1 MIVEFKERAERR
13 MLRSAGQFV
22 IKRGQRFLHQGETG
36 LVSREWIQEELEISQ
51 SHLTP
56 ELPLHLLTPA
66 CPLYHRPATEQDL
79 PDPWWSVYWPGGQ
92 VLART
97 VLDNPHLVRSRRVL
111 DLGSGCGALAI
122 AAVRSGAQAV
132 TANDIDQNAFT
143 ATKINMKLN
152 NIQEDKIDFLADNLL
167 ETQQLDI
174 LENVDTLLIGDMF
187 YDEQIGSSVL
197 EICQKFVN
205 MAGEKEVLLGDPGRW
220 YLESSAELIT
230 SLFTCISKHSL
241 PPATKRENYGF
252 DTGFAWKMK

>member
-1 MIVEFKERAERR
+1 
-13 MLRSAGQFV
+13 MLRSAGEFV
-22 IKRGQRFLHQGETG
+22 QRGQRLLHQQETG
-36 LVSREWIQEELEISQ
+36 LVTSEWIQEHLEVS
-51 SHLTP
+51 SDHLTP
-56 ELPLHLLTPA
+56 GLRLHLLTSA
-66 CPLYHRPATEQDL
+66 CPLYHLPATDQSP
-79 PDPWWSVYWPGGQ
+79 PDPWWSIYWPGGQ

-97 VLDNPHLVRSRRVL
+97 VLDNPHLLRDRRVL

-122 AAVRSGAQAV
+122 AAVRSGAAAV

-167 ETQQLDI
+167 QNQQLDI
-174 LENVDTLLIGDMF
+174 LENIDTLLIGDMF
-187 YDEQIGSSVL
+187 YDELIGSSVL

-205 MAGEKEVLLGDPGRW
+205 LGSDKEVLLGDPGRW
-220 YLESSAELIT
+220 YLESSADLIF
-230 SLFTCISKHSL
+230 SLFTCISKHNL